1 MAISR
6 PEEIKLGDT
15 SLYAPVYFPSI
26 STVKTALAPAEY
38 LATLHSLRDINQQF
52 LVSAFDLNQPDNTD
66 DLARC
71 SGQVIPDTSLSTLLE
86 FNRCQVAQRRM
97 QPK

>member
-1 MAISR
+1 M
-6 PEEIKLGDT
+6 
-15 SLYAPVYFPSI
+15 
-26 STVKTALAPAEY
+26 
-38 LATLHSLRDINQQF
+38 ATLIPNTYRRSGMYYARFRLPKILHPHAERIGLPKDI
-52 LVSAFDLNQPDNTD
+52 
-66 DLARC
+66 C